1 MKWLDYREKLGIGFN
16 DNEKYHLFLVRVF
29 NSLNLIRDTED
40 GVVDYPSYL
49 DFCNM
54 VGIEVDYRTFN
65 SATTDRLFHYC
76 VNFLDRHKASHN
88 EFLSYYVAF
97 MNSNRNKSGF
107 LSKDLLQN
115 ILETELKYAQ
125 IPYELIQDDDGV
137 FIFPKGV
144 KEFDSALVSAPLQW
158 LASYPCAEKAWSKA
172 LREYAENNTQNA
184 SDVADMFR
192 KALETFFQE
201 FFNCSK
207 SLENFKADYGNYLK
221 QNGIPKEIAGNFEA
235 LLQAYTKFINNYA
248 KHHDKTG
255 KNVLEYLMYQTGNT
269 MRLLLTLKQED
280 NTAEADGG

>member
-1 MKWLDYREKLGIGFN
+1 
-16 DNEKYHLFLVRVF
+16 
-29 NSLNLIRDTED
+29 
-40 GVVDYPSYL
+40 
-49 DFCNM
+49 
-54 VGIEVDYRTFN
+54 
-65 SATTDRLFHYC
+65 
-76 VNFLDRHKASHN
+76 
-88 EFLSYYVAF
+88 
-97 MNSNRNKSGF
+97 
-107 LSKDLLQN
+107 
-115 ILETELKYAQ
+115 
-125 IPYELIQDDDGV
+125 
-137 FIFPKGV
+137 
-144 KEFDSALVSAPLQW
+144 
-158 LASYPCAEKAWSKA
+158 
-172 LREYAENNTQNA
+172 
-184 SDVADMFR
+184 MFR